1 MPLDPT
7 HLPYHPQKKLREKGG
22 EKEERENLV
31 MEAAVWHSES
41 CSKPL
46 YPYIFLHAGV
56 HRKVSLLWFE
66 APNLCYTIN
75 ASCLSLQGVN

>member
-31 MEAAVWHSES
+31 MEAAV
-41 CSKPL
+41 
-46 YPYIFLHAGV
+46 
-56 HRKVSLLWFE
+56 
-66 APNLCYTIN
+66 
-75 ASCLSLQGVN
+75 